1 MTDKTKTAEKPHEPR
16 IERVLGLPV
25 QGSRWQEIL
34 AFDAAL
40 EVDGKPAHQVS
51 AAEIVKLLAAAQ
63 AAGRASFDVY
73 GRTIILGAYGAFMA
87 G

>member
-1 MTDKTKTAEKPHEPR
+1 MSEKTEQPHEPR

-40 EVDGKPAHQVS
+40 EVEGKPAHPVG
-51 AAEIVKLLAAAQ
+51 AAEIVKLLAAAE
-63 AAGRASFDVY
+63 AAGRASVDVY
-73 GRTIILGAYGAFMA
+73 GRTIIIGAYGAFMA